1 MGGPL
6 EMGKLLPSALYD
18 DFLKKNHKWNL
29 IKNIDY
35 VAAFHNVLSTV
46 KKGYKQCSCFGKSLK
61 LSEYFSFV

>member
-46 KKGYKQCSCFGKSLK
+46 KKSLK

>member
-18 DFLKKNHKWNL
+18 DFFLKNHKWNL

-46 KKGYKQCSCFGKSLK
+46 KKRL
-61 LSEYFSFV
+61 